1 MSDTNENKRI
11 GSGHETQRIGAHT
24 EPERIAEHSQ
34 SSPIPEVEDA
44 DPIIEASQRG
54 TVRPAVPI
62 IILLAALIVAGL
74 LFFATRRGTEFER
87 SRDTQA
93 FYMGPTKIQ
102 SPGATAVDASRVTEI
117 YASSPQAAAKAIKTT
132 VNASPASSAAGETP
146 TVVVYLFNY
155 DSNNVPEN
163 ATLTNLASEL
173 TSSGRDVA
181 IVAYTDPRGSRD
193 YNMRLSQ
200 RRADAIGDY
209 LVAHGVDRSH
219 VKCKGAGPTNAFA
232 TEQQDRRAEITP
244 L

>member
-34 SSPIPEVEDA
+34 SSPIPEVEAA

-117 YASSPQAAAKAIKTT
+117 YASSPRAAAKAIKTA
-132 VNASPASSAAGETP
+132 VNDSPSSSAAGETP

-173 TSSGRDVA
+173 TASGRDVA

-232 TEQQDRRAEITP
+232 SEQQDRRAEITP